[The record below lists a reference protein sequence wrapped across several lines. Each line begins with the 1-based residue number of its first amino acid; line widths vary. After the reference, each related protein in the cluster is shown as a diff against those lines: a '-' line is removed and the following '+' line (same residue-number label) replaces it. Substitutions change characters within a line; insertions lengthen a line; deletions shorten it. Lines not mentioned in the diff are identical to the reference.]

1 MKDMT
6 VQAAVEALQHR
17 DPAQAARQQPSRG
30 AGFQEMLVDSL
41 EKVNRMQVES
51 NQAVEAL
58 AAGRSDR
65 IHETMIAMEKA
76 SISFNLMMQVRN
88 KIIDAYNEI
97 MKSSV

>member
-1 MKDMT
+1 MKDLT
-6 VQAAVEALQHR
+6 VQAGVAPLQQV
-17 DPAQAARQQPSRG
+17 DPAQAARKQPSEKG
-30 AGFQEMLVDSL
+30 GFQEMLVQSL
-41 EKVNRMQVES
+41 EKVNRMQLES
-51 NQAVEAL
+51 NQAIEAL

-76 SISFNLMMQVRN
+76 NISFTLMMQVRN